1 MGLPSFLP
9 SNVTPRRSARQEVPL
24 KLSTCR
30 TVDQSM
36 LLMMLMMLL
45 MMMMLT
51 LLLRIDDATS
61 GCRLP
66 LPLLM
71 SRKR

>member
-1 MGLPSFLP
+1 MRGFLLP
-9 SNVTPRRSARQEVPL
+9 SNMTPRRSARQEVPL

-30 TVDQSM
+30 SVDQSM
-36 LLMMLMMLL
+36 LML

-51 LLLRIDDATS
+51 LLLRIEDAT
-61 GCRLP
+61 GGARLP